1 MKSPDKDDWGIL
13 KRVLK
18 YLNGMRYLKLN
29 LSVDNLGVLKWYVD
43 GAHNIHW
50 DCKGLGGVMFTMRKG
65 ATSSYLR
72 KVKLNTRSST
82 ETELVAA
89 DMHMPEMLWT
99 LYFIQ
104 HQGYGEECVGL
115 YQDNISTQLLM
126 KMNCFQMGRKQNTPK
141 QKSSSSKIELMMG
154 RCK

>member
-1 MKSPDKDDWGIL
+1 
-13 KRVLK
+13 
-18 YLNGMRYLKLN
+18 
-29 LSVDNLGVLKWYVD
+29 
-43 GAHNIHW
+43 
-50 DCKGLGGVMFTMRKG
+50 MFTMRKG

-89 DMHMPEMLWT
+89 DMYMLKMLWT

-104 HQGYGEECVGL
+104 HQGYGAECMEL

-126 KMNCFQMGRKQNTPK
+126 KNGRFLSGKKTKHIKAKFYFIKDRVDDGEMQIIKYPTDNMWADVLTKPLQGAVFKKMRAQLMNCSVDYKEDVERDISFNN
-141 QKSSSSKIELMMG
+141 
-154 RCK
+154 